1 MAMQC
6 RKCGTD
12 NSSDRQF
19 CGGCGASLSDACPD
33 CGFVNDRGANYCGHC
48 GAAVRAS
55 PDATIT
61 PVAARRSPIS
71 STLIRQILLSRD
83 KRGNELK
90 QVTILFADISEST
103 ALIDG
108 LDPEEAAVRLEPI
121 LTALIDAVHA
131 NEGVVNRI
139 QGDGIMALFGAP
151 IALEDHALRACA
163 AGLAIQEAVA
173 AAGADAAKVRVGLNS
188 GEVLVR
194 SVNNDLSIDY
204 DAVGSTVHLAS
215 RMEQLAAPGSV
226 LLTGNTYRLAEGFIE
241 VQPLGPS
248 SIKGMKEPAE
258 TYELTGTIKAKT
270 RWDARVARG
279 LTRFVGR
286 DAELDLLSEV
296 LGRAKAGQ
304 GQVVALHGGPGV
316 GKSRLVHELL
326 HSELSSDWAV
336 FDTAAMSGGRNPAYL
351 PISNLL
357 RAWFAIGADDAAET
371 IVEKVKTKTEAA
383 HGAKHLP
390 AICSLL
396 DIAGGDEQW
405 ERLDAYQRRRRI
417 MDAFRTIILDRAEKR
432 PLILIIEDLHWADTE
447 SLAVLDH
454 LVGKIGDANTLLLV
468 TCRPEHHL
476 NWTDQANFTALR
488 IDPLEP
494 DMAGRL
500 LDSMLGGDHH
510 LDQLKRKLIERSEG
524 TPLFLEEMVRSLIE
538 TGALK
543 GKPGAYRMARRLDEI
558 RVPATVQSV
567 LAARVDRLR
576 PELKSLLQ
584 LASVIGKDVPVALLQ
599 GMANTDVAALEPQLA
614 QLQASELLYP
624 SKGLQQRRVSF
635 NHDLTR
641 EVTYEGIPFGRRR
654 ELHALVVRTVEMQ
667 SGERLDEYVDR
678 LAHHALKGGLWE
690 KAVDYHLQAG
700 MRAIFRSANREAV
713 ALFEDALEAVKHL
726 PRNEA
731 REKSAIDLR
740 LMANTA
746 MISLGELERMI
757 EILGEAEALAKGIDD
772 RRRFASVN
780 TQLSIAHWLRGHHQQ
795 ALAAGKAALAT
806 AVEIEHPALQLAAS
820 FNIGMAYHGVG
831 EFEKA
836 IRYHDG
842 IYQKLTGDL
851 RLHRVGWAAYP
862 IVFVH
867 TFMASSYIERGD
879 YAAAKRH
886 VDEGCEFA
894 DAMMHPYSQ
903 AMIYDYRGYY
913 LLSRGQVE
921 DAITVFERALDYCRD
936 YEILNLYR
944 SVAAKLGTAYA
955 RCGRADEAI
964 ALLEPVTDLDD
975 FLKGGTYIWLW
986 LFLGLGEAYLAS
998 GRIDDA
1004 LAIVDRGV
1012 ELTSATGEHP
1022 HHAYALRLLG
1032 QIEAARGTSGV
1043 AKAEQCYRDAIAEA
1057 ETCAMRPL
1065 AAHCRQDLGKLL
1077 IDSNQKAKAARELES
1092 AAQGFEDLDL
1102 PLFRDEARSLLAR
1115 LEPTTA

>member
-1 MAMQC
+1 MQC
-6 RKCGTD
+6 RKCGSD

-19 CGGCGASLSDACPD
+19 CGGCGASLSDACPE
-33 CGFVNDRGANYCGHC
+33 CGFVIDRVANYCGHC
-48 GAAVRAS
+48 GAAIQAT

-61 PVAARRSPIS
+61 PIAARRSPIS

-83 KRGNELK
+83 KRSNELK
-90 QVTILFADISEST
+90 QVTVLFADISEST

-121 LTALIDAVHA
+121 LTAFIDAVHA

-151 IALEDHALRACA
+151 IALEDHAVRACA

-173 AAGADAAKVRVGLNS
+173 AVGNDAAQVRVGLNS

-226 LLTGNTYRLAEGFIE
+226 LLTGNTYRLAEGFVE
-241 VQPLGPS
+241 VRPLGPS
-248 SIKGMKEPAE
+248 SIKGMKDPAE

-286 DAELDLLSEV
+286 DTELEVLSDV
-296 LGRAKAGQ
+296 LGRAKLGQ

-326 HSELSSDWAV
+326 HSELSSDWTV

-357 RAWFAIGADDAAET
+357 RAWFAIGADDTTET
-371 IVEKVKTKTEAA
+371 IVEKIKTEAG

-390 AICSLL
+390 AICSLV
-396 DIAGGDEQW
+396 DIAGVDEQW

-417 MDAFRTIILDRAEKR
+417 MDAFRTIILDRAEKH
-432 PLILIIEDLHWADTE
+432 PLILVIEDLHWADTE

-454 LVGKIGDANTLLLV
+454 LVGKIGNANALLLV

-476 NWTDQANFTALR
+476 NWTDQSSFTAVR

-500 LDSMLGGDHH
+500 LDSMLGGDQR

-524 TPLFLEEMVRSLIE
+524 TPLFLEEMVRSLTE
-538 TGALK
+538 TRALE
-543 GKPGAYRMARRLDEI
+543 GEPGAYRMARRLDEI

-614 QLQASELLYP
+614 QLQASDLLYP

-667 SGERLDEYVDR
+667 SGDRLDENVDR
-678 LAHHALKGGLWE
+678 LAYHALRGGLWE

-700 MRAIFRSANREAV
+700 MRAILRSANREAV

-726 PRNEA
+726 PKNEA

-780 TQLSIAHWLRGHHQQ
+780 TQLSIAYWLRGDHQR

-820 FNIGMAYHGVG
+820 FNIGMAYHGIG

-842 IYQKLTGDL
+842 IYRQLTGDL
-851 RLHRVGWAAYP
+851 RLHRAGWAAYP

-867 TFMASSYIERGD
+867 TFMASSFIERGD
-879 YAAAKRH
+879 FTAAKRH

-894 DAMMHPYSQ
+894 DAMTHPYSQ

-913 LLSRGQVE
+913 LLSQGQVE
-921 DAITVFERALDYCRD
+921 EAVAVFEQALDYCRD

-955 RCGRADEAI
+955 RCGRAEEAI

-998 GRIDDA
+998 GRVEDA
-1004 LAIVDRGV
+1004 LDIVNKGV

-1032 QIEAARGTSGV
+1032 GIEAARGASGI
-1043 AKAEQCYRDAIAEA
+1043 AKAEQCYRDAITKAES
-1057 ETCAMRPL
+1057 CAMRPL
-1065 AAHCRQDLGKLL
+1065 AAHCRRDLGKLL
-1077 IDSNQKAKAARELES
+1077 LAAKREADALGAFERAARI
-1092 AAQGFEDLDL
+1092 FDDLDL
-1102 PLFRDEARSLLAR
+1102 PLFRDETRSLLAQ
-1115 LEPTTA
+1115 LESTTA